1 MVRILTFNGKH
12 FNAQVTSFTD
22 TILNIFKNYVP
33 NKYITIKDRDPFDSS
48 KTKICRFQR
57 SWNSQNNKSIKH
69 KQSAWLWW
77 YAH

>member
-57 SWNSQNNKSIKH
+57 S
-69 KQSAWLWW
+69 
-77 YAH
+77 